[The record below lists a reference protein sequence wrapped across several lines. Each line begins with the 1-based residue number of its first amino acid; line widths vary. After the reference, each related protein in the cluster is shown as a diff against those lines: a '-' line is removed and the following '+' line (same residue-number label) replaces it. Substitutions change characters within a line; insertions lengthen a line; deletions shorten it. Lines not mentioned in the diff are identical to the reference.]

1 MIGNIYFQ
9 IAGVLYIALFIWVFF
24 LKRKKDT
31 VENNILITIVG
42 TTMLSL
48 ICDVLN
54 TYCIINYTRDNFLSH
69 IITKCN
75 LSLILIFGYLITL
88 YIYILSFNKTERISK
103 DKKNILH
110 KFINKTKYIIIAI
123 VLLTLALPIKVDI
136 LNGAIYATGTCVSYI
151 YIVVTILILSC
162 ITRYINR
169 KKEIKYNKKKI
180 ILVLI
185 TLTICTLLIEITYP
199 ELLIINLIKVF
210 IPIYIYFTIDN
221 PDMEVIDELKE
232 ARIMVESINA
242 EKSDVLLNI
251 SHNIRTPLNTIIGFS
266 ESLMEEKI
274 SKEAKEDV
282 KYIMKASHNLLD
294 IVNSLLD
301 ENAEAL
307 QKLKIKEE
315 EYDIEKLLKQIT
327 IYTQDKIKS
336 NKVEFKYNITNKIP
350 KTLYGDKLRVKQIIL
365 NLINNAIEYTE
376 EGYIELNV
384 DGILKGNIYRLIITV
399 EDTGKGISSDKINR
413 IFYLKDKNANNKEL
427 SINTEGSNLI
437 MTKKLVELM
446 NGRITVNSEE
456 NEGSKFTVIIDQKLS
471 AKPLKIEKTINDKE
485 VINNVSNPINIDG
498 KKILIVDD
506 NEMNLK
512 VATRLLKPYN
522 ITTTEV
528 TSGLECIN
536 KINDKNEYD
545 LIFLDDMM
553 PCMSGIETLERLKKK
568 TSFNT
573 PVIAL
578 TANVTSGMKQKYID
592 KGFDDYIAKPIDRK
606 ELKRVLNKF
615 LSERNK

>member
-553 PCMSGIETLERLKKK
+553 PGMSGIETLERLKKK

-578 TANVTSGMKQKYID
+578 TANATSGMKQKYID